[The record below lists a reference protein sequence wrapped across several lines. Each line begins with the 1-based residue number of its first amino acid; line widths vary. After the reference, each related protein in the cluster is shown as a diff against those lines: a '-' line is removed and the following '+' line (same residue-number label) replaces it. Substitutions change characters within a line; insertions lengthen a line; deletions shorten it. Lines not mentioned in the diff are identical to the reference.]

1 MKKLALRNFAKFT
14 GKHLFQQENSDFTH
28 NIFHWC
34 IWTMIQK
41 QSEEV
46 TKRCYVKKKKD
57 GQAMQNPNYSD
68 NRDKVKLVSPNL
80 R

>member
-41 QSEEV
+41 QSEEI
-46 TKRCYVKKKKD
+46 TKRCYVKKK
-57 GQAMQNPNYSD
+57 N
-68 NRDKVKLVSPNL
+68 VKNFCKIHRKTTASESLF
-80 R
+80 